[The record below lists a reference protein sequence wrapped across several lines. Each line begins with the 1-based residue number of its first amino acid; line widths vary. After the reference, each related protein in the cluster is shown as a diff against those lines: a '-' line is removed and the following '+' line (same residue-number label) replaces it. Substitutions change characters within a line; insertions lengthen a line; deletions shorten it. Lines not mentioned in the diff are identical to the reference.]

1 MVKLA
6 TITIRLRV
14 LAGEYFMLGVYRF
27 AFGEMP
33 FAKVTLA
40 IERWF
45 FTSDQVSNRYDHGGL
60 FSLLTAG
67 HDSGESS
74 GQIEPIANALS
85 RGSRMPRKPRANSD
99 PADAPEASV
108 QTGSGPTGS
117 GPTGSGPT
125 DSGQSLDDLEPAYR
139 ALVEAIQG
147 VVWEV
152 HGPDWTST
160 KVGPQVRVMFGYA
173 PDVWHEPDFWESHVH
188 PDDRA
193 QAVLAYETAIL
204 ERRSYQSEYRFI
216 AGDGSMVW
224 VRDIG
229 TVVAMGDSFH
239 IRGVMLDINVDR
251 KSRILEQDRNDVLE
265 LVARSAPLE
274 VILER
279 LMGLIATQQPEA
291 ICSISLL
298 EGDHLRLRAAQSS
311 LTRALR
317 SALRRLPLGPDG
329 GPVGLAAST
338 AEAVV
343 MPDLNSLETVDLDG
357 LPLLPIDWEAG
368 RQIALERGLRACW
381 AFPILGAEGQALGVI
396 ASHRSQTGAPDF
408 LQGSLY
414 HTVTSLAAIA
424 LEQRNLTERM
434 RLQARVDALTG
445 LPNRLALEDRLT
457 QAILEAGQRG
467 SELALLW
474 VDLDGFKTVN
484 DTLGHA
490 VGDGLL
496 QAITDRM
503 LLSIGSGD
511 TLARIGGDEFALVH
525 SLAKGPED
533 AARLA
538 ERLLESF
545 RAPIQIQ
552 DRELFVTGSI
562 GIALF
567 PQDGQ
572 DALSLQRHADLAMY
586 RAKAAGKNT
595 FELFT
600 PALTAVALERLEL
613 EHALRRALETAQNAV
628 HDPNQNLGL
637 ELHYQPQVDLQGQVV
652 AVEAL
657 LRWNHPQ
664 LGPIPPVR
672 FIPVAEDCGL
682 IVALGE
688 WVLSHACHQVMR
700 WREQGLTCVP
710 VAVNVSPIQFSRSDF
725 VQTVQRTLQTSG
737 LEASFLELE
746 LTEGIVMQ
754 DLEATS
760 KKLFALRE
768 MGVSVSIDDFGTGY
782 SSLKYLQRLPID
794 CLKIDRS
801 FVLEIDHEFGSQSLV
816 RTIILLARELGLKVV
831 AEGVETNAQ
840 FDIVRALECDRVQGY
855 LFARPVSALNLEP
868 FLRLN

>member
-1 MVKLA
+1 MPNQPKGEPDFSQSETGTNDNPLRADYLA
-6 TITIRLRV
+6 LID
-14 LAGEYFMLGVYRF
+14 
-27 AFGEMP
+27 
-33 FAKVTLA
+33 A
-40 IERWF
+40 IE
-45 FTSDQVSNRYDHGGL
+45 G
-60 FSLLTAG
+60 A
-67 HDSGESS
+67 
-74 GQIEPIANALS
+74 
-85 RGSRMPRKPRANSD
+85 
-99 PADAPEASV
+99 
-108 QTGSGPTGS
+108 
-117 GPTGSGPT
+117 
-125 DSGQSLDDLEPAYR
+125 
-139 ALVEAIQG
+139 
-147 VVWEV
+147 VWEV

-160 KVGPQVRVMFGYA
+160 RVTARVETMFGYLPEA
-173 PDVWHEPDFWESHVH
+173 WLETDFWESHLH

-193 QAVLAYETAIL
+193 AAVAAYELAVL
-204 ERRSYQSEYRFI
+204 ERRSYRSEYRFM
-216 AGDGSMVW
+216 ASDGYPVW

-229 TVVAMGDSFH
+229 SVVLTGDSFYL
-239 IRGVMLDINVDR
+239 RGVMLDINVDR
-251 KSRILEQDRNDVLE
+251 KARILEQDRNDVLE
-265 LVARSAPLE
+265 LVARNAPLE

-291 ICSISLL
+291 VCSISLL
-298 EGDHLRLRAAQSS
+298 EGADRGLRLRAAQSS

-317 SALRRLPLGPDG
+317 SALRRLPLGPLG
-329 GPVGLAAST
+329 GPVGLAGST
-338 AEAVV
+338 AEAVI
-343 MPDLNSLETVDLDG
+343 MPDLNLLETVDLDG
-357 LPLLPIDWEAG
+357 LPFLPVDWEAG

-381 AFPILGAEGQALGVI
+381 AFPILGAEGQVLGVI
-396 ASHRSQTGAPDF
+396 ASHRAKVGKPDF
-408 LQGSLY
+408 LQASLY

-424 LEQRNLTERM
+424 LEHRSMTERM
-434 RLQARVDALTG
+434 RVQARVDALTG

-457 QAILEAGQRG
+457 QAILEAGQRDAR
-467 SELALLW
+467 LALLW

-490 VGDGLL
+490 VGDALL
-496 QAITDRM
+496 RTITDRM
-503 LLSIGSGD
+503 LISIGSGD

-552 DRELFVTGSI
+552 GRELFVTGSI

-567 PQDGQ
+567 PQDGL
-572 DALSLQRHADLAMY
+572 DTISLQRHADLAMY

-613 EHALRRALETAQNAV
+613 EHALRRALENAQSNGPR
-628 HDPNQNLGL
+628 HDPTQTFGL
-637 ELHYQPQVDLQGQVV
+637 ELHYQPQVDLNGKVV
-652 AVEAL
+652 AAEAL

-688 WVLSHACHQVMR
+688 WVLSSACHQVMR

-710 VAVNVSPIQFSRSDF
+710 VAVNVSPIQFSRFDF
-725 VQTVQRTLQTSG
+725 VQTVQRVLQTSG
-737 LEASFLELE
+737 LEAGFLELE

-760 KKLFALRE
+760 GKLFALRE

-831 AEGVETNAQ
+831 AEGVETDAQ
-840 FDIVRALECDRVQGY
+840 FDVVRALECDRVQGY

-868 FLRLN
+868 FLRN

>member
-1 MVKLA
+1 
-6 TITIRLRV
+6 
-14 LAGEYFMLGVYRF
+14 
-27 AFGEMP
+27 
-33 FAKVTLA
+33 
-40 IERWF
+40 
-45 FTSDQVSNRYDHGGL
+45 
-60 FSLLTAG
+60 
-67 HDSGESS
+67 
-74 GQIEPIANALS
+74 
-85 RGSRMPRKPRANSD
+85 MPRKPRANSE
-99 PADAPEASV
+99 PADALEASLKP
-108 QTGSGPTGS
+108 GSGY
-117 GPTGSGPT
+117 
-125 DSGQSLDDLEPAYR
+125 LDTLEPAYR
-139 ALVEAIQG
+139 ALVDAIQG

-160 KVGPQVRVMFGYA
+160 KVGPQVRMMFGYA
-173 PDVWHEPDFWESHVH
+173 PEVWLEPDFWEAHVH

-193 QAVLAYETAIL
+193 QAVQAYETAIL
-204 ERRSYQSEYRFI
+204 ERRSYQSEYRFM
-216 AGDGSMVW
+216 AGDGSAVW

-229 TVVAMGDSFH
+229 TVVQTGDSFH

-251 KSRILEQDRNDVLE
+251 KARILEQDRNDVLE
-265 LVARSAPLE
+265 LVARNAPLE

-291 ICSISLL
+291 VCSVSLL
-298 EGDHLRLRAAQSS
+298 EGDHLRLRAAQTS

-317 SALRRLPLGPDG
+317 SALRHLPFGADG
-329 GPVGLAAST
+329 GPVGLAASV
-338 AEAVV
+338 AEAVM
-343 MPDLNSLETVDLDG
+343 MPDLNVLETVDLDG
-357 LPLLPIDWEAG
+357 LPLLPIQWEAG
-368 RQIALERGLRACW
+368 RQIALGRGLLACW
-381 AFPILGAEGQALGVI
+381 AFPILGAEGQVLGVI
-396 ASHRSQTGAPDF
+396 ASHRSKTGSPDF
-408 LQGSLY
+408 LQSSLY

-424 LEQRNLTERM
+424 LEHRSMNERI
-434 RLQARVDALTG
+434 RVQARIDALTG

-490 VGDGLL
+490 VGDELL
-496 QAITDRM
+496 RTITDRM
-503 LLSIGSGD
+503 LISIGSGD

-552 DRELFVTGSI
+552 GRELFVTGSI
-562 GIALF
+562 GIALY
-567 PQDGQ
+567 PQDGL
-572 DALSLQRHADLAMY
+572 DTLSLQRHADLAMY

-613 EHALRRALETAQNAV
+613 EHALRRALENAQLIGPQ
-628 HDPNQNLGL
+628 HDLNQNDPTQTLGL
-637 ELHYQPQVDLQGQVV
+637 ELHYQPQVDLKGQVV

-688 WVLSHACHQVMR
+688 WVLSSACHQVMR

-725 VQTVQRTLQTSG
+725 VQTVQRVLQTSG

-760 KKLFALRE
+760 AKLFALRE

-831 AEGVETNAQ
+831 AEGVETDAQ
-840 FDIVRALECDRVQGY
+840 FDVVRALECDRVQGY

>member
-1 MVKLA
+1 MSCSK
-6 TITIRLRV
+6 
-14 LAGEYFMLGVYRF
+14 AG
-27 AFGEMP
+27 AF
-33 FAKVTLA
+33 F
-40 IERWF
+40 ERWF
-45 FTSDQVSNRYDHGGL
+45 FTPNRIANRYDHGGL
-60 FSLLTAG
+60 ISLLTAG
-67 HDSGESS
+67 HDSGELFDRN
-74 GQIEPIANALS
+74 EPIANALS
-85 RGSRMPRKPRANSD
+85 RGSRMSRKPRANSD
-99 PADAPEASV
+99 PADALKASLKPGSEP
-108 QTGSGPTGS
+108 GSGS
-117 GPTGSGPT
+117 T
-125 DSGQSLDDLEPAYR
+125 DSGHLDTLEPAYR
-139 ALVEAIQG
+139 ALVDAIQG

-173 PDVWHEPDFWESHVH
+173 PEVWHEPAFWEAHVH

-193 QAVLAYETAIL
+193 RAVLAYETAIL
-204 ERRSYQSEYRFI
+204 ERRSYQSEYRFM
-216 AGDGSMVW
+216 AGDGSTVW

-229 TVVAMGDSFH
+229 TVVQTGDSFH

-251 KSRILEQDRNDVLE
+251 KARILEQDRNDVLE
-265 LVARSAPLE
+265 LVARNAPLE

-291 ICSISLL
+291 VCSVSLL
-298 EGDHLRLRAAQSS
+298 ESSPEGAHLRLRAAQTS

-317 SALRRLPLGPDG
+317 SALRLLPLGPIG
-329 GPVGLAAST
+329 GPVGLAASL

-343 MPDLNSLETVDLDG
+343 LPDLNRLETVDLDG
-357 LPLLPIDWEAG
+357 LLLLPIDWEAG
-368 RQIALERGLRACW
+368 RQIALERGLLACW
-381 AFPILGAEGQALGVI
+381 AFPILGAEGQILGVI
-396 ASHRSQTGAPDF
+396 ASHRSKTGSPDF
-408 LQGSLY
+408 LQSSLY

-424 LEQRNLTERM
+424 LEHRSMNERI
-434 RLQARVDALTG
+434 RVQARIDALTG

-503 LLSIGSGD
+503 LISIGSGD

-545 RAPIQIQ
+545 RAPIEIQ
-552 DRELFVTGSI
+552 GRELFVTGSI
-562 GIALF
+562 GIALY
-567 PQDGQ
+567 PQDGL
-572 DALSLQRHADLAMY
+572 DTLSLQRHADLAMY

-613 EHALRRALETAQNAV
+613 EHALRRALENAQTIGPI
-628 HDPNQNLGL
+628 HDPSQTLGL
-637 ELHYQPQVDLQGQVV
+637 ELHYQPQVDLKGQVV

-688 WVLSHACHQVMR
+688 WVLSSACHQVMR
-700 WREQGLTCVP
+700 WRVQGLTCVP

-725 VQTVQRTLQTSG
+725 VQTVQRVLHTSG

-760 KKLFALRE
+760 HKLFALRE

-831 AEGVETNAQ
+831 AEGVETDAQ

>member
-1 MVKLA
+1 MPNQPKGEPEQ
-6 TITIRLRV
+6 ITGDL
-14 LAGEYFMLGVYRF
+14 
-27 AFGEMP
+27 
-33 FAKVTLA
+33 
-40 IERWF
+40 
-45 FTSDQVSNRYDHGGL
+45 
-60 FSLLTAG
+60 
-67 HDSGESS
+67 
-74 GQIEPIANALS
+74 
-85 RGSRMPRKPRANSD
+85 
-99 PADAPEASV
+99 
-108 QTGSGPTGS
+108 
-117 GPTGSGPT
+117 
-125 DSGQSLDDLEPAYR
+125 DSGQSETGANANPLR
-139 ALVEAIQG
+139 ADYLALIDAIDG
-147 VVWEV
+147 AVWEV

-160 KVGPQVRVMFGYA
+160 RVSAKVETMFGYR
-173 PDVWHEPDFWESHVH
+173 PELWLETDFWESHVH

-193 QAVLAYETAIL
+193 SAVATYERAVL
-204 ERRSYQSEYRFI
+204 ERRSYRSEYRFM
-216 AGDGSMVW
+216 ACDGYPVW

-229 TVVAMGDSFH
+229 SVVITGDSFH

-251 KSRILEQDRNDVLE
+251 KARILEQDRNDVLE

-279 LMGLIATQQPEA
+279 LMGLITTQQPEA
-291 ICSISLL
+291 VCSISLL
-298 EGDHLRLRAAQSS
+298 EGTGAGTGADQVLRLRAAQSS
-311 LTRALR
+311 LARALR
-317 SALRRLPLGPDG
+317 SALRRLPLGPNG
-329 GPVGLAAST
+329 GPIGLAAST

-343 MPDLNSLETVDLDG
+343 MPDLNHSGTLDLDG
-357 LPLLPIDWEAG
+357 LPLLPVDWEMG
-368 RQIALERGLRACW
+368 RQIALERGLLACW
-381 AFPILGAEGQALGVI
+381 AFPILGAEGQVLGVI
-396 ASHRSQTGAPDF
+396 ASHRSKAGTPDF
-408 LQGSLY
+408 LQASLY

-424 LEQRNLTERM
+424 LEHRSMTERM
-434 RLQARVDALTG
+434 RVQARVDALTG

-467 SELALLW
+467 SQLALLW

-496 QAITDRM
+496 RTITDRM
-503 LLSIGSGD
+503 LISIGSGD

-545 RAPIQIQ
+545 RAPIEIQ
-552 DRELFVTGSI
+552 GRELFVTGSI

-567 PQDGQ
+567 PQDGL
-572 DALSLQRHADLAMY
+572 DTLSLQRHADLAMY

-613 EHALRRALETAQNAV
+613 EHALRRALEGAQNPK
-628 HDPNQNLGL
+628 HDPKQDPKQAPNQSLGL
-637 ELHYQPQVDLQGQVV
+637 ELHYQPQVDLNGKVV
-652 AVEAL
+652 AAEAL

-664 LGPIPPVR
+664 LGPIGPMR

-688 WVLSHACHQVMR
+688 WVLSSACHQVMR

-725 VQTVQRTLQTSG
+725 VQTVRRVLQTSG
-737 LEASFLELE
+737 LEAGFLELE

-760 KKLFALRE
+760 QKLFALRE

-831 AEGVETNAQ
+831 AEGVETTAQ
-840 FDIVRALECDRVQGY
+840 FDVVRALECDRVQGY
-855 LFARPVSALNLEP
+855 LFARPVSALKLEA

>member
-1 MVKLA
+1 
-6 TITIRLRV
+6 
-14 LAGEYFMLGVYRF
+14 
-27 AFGEMP
+27 
-33 FAKVTLA
+33 
-40 IERWF
+40 
-45 FTSDQVSNRYDHGGL
+45 
-60 FSLLTAG
+60 
-67 HDSGESS
+67 
-74 GQIEPIANALS
+74 
-85 RGSRMPRKPRANSD
+85 MPRKPRANSD
-99 PADAPEASV
+99 PADAPEAFLRPGAEPGSGS
-108 QTGSGPTGS
+108 TGSG
-117 GPTGSGPT
+117 
-125 DSGQSLDDLEPAYR
+125 QVLDNLEPAYR
-139 ALVEAIQG
+139 ALIDAIQG

-152 HGPDWTST
+152 HGPDWMST
-160 KVGPQVRVMFGYA
+160 TISPQVELMLGYPA
-173 PDVWHEPDFWESHVH
+173 NLWLKPEFWESRIY

-193 QAVLAYETAIL
+193 QAVQAYETAIL

-216 AGDGSMVW
+216 ASDGSAVW

-229 TVVAMGDSFH
+229 TVVQTGDSFH
-239 IRGVMLDINVDR
+239 IRGVMLDITMDR
-251 KSRILEQDRNDVLE
+251 KARILEQDRNAVLE
-265 LVARSAPLE
+265 LVARNAPLE

-291 ICSISLL
+291 VCSVLLL
-298 EGDHLRLRAAQSS
+298 EGDHLRLRAAQPS

-317 SALRRLPLGPDG
+317 SALRRLALGVDG
-329 GPVGLAAST
+329 GPIGLAASV

-343 MPDLNSLETVDLDG
+343 MPDLNVSETIDLDG
-357 LPLLPIDWEAG
+357 LPLLPIQWEAG
-368 RQIALERGLRACW
+368 RQIALERGFQACW
-381 AFPILGAEGQALGVI
+381 AFPILGAEGQVLGVI
-396 ASHRSQTGAPDF
+396 ASHRSKTGGPDF

-424 LEQRNLTERM
+424 LEHRSMNERM
-434 RLQARVDALTG
+434 RVQARIDALTG
-445 LPNRLALEDRLT
+445 LPNRLALEDRLA

-490 VGDGLL
+490 VGDELL
-496 QAITDRM
+496 RAITDRM
-503 LLSIGSGD
+503 LISIGSGD
-511 TLARIGGDEFALVH
+511 TLARTGGDEFALVH

-538 ERLLESF
+538 ERLLEGF
-545 RAPIQIQ
+545 QAPIQIQ
-552 DRELFVTGSI
+552 GRELFVTGSI
-562 GIALF
+562 GVALY
-567 PQDGQ
+567 PQDGL

-595 FELFT
+595 FGLFT

-613 EHALRRALETAQNAV
+613 EHALRRALENAQASGPQHHSSQN
-628 HDPNQNLGL
+628 DLNQNDSNQNIPSQTLGL
-637 ELHYQPQVDLQGQVV
+637 ELHYQPQVDLKGQVV

-664 LGPIPPVR
+664 LGAIPPVR

-688 WVLSHACHQVMR
+688 WVLSNACHQVMR

-725 VQTVQRTLQTSG
+725 VQTVQRVLHTSG

-760 KKLFALRE
+760 GKLFALRE

-868 FLRLN
+868 FLRLNETVRKAE

>member
-1 MVKLA
+1 
-6 TITIRLRV
+6 
-14 LAGEYFMLGVYRF
+14 
-27 AFGEMP
+27 
-33 FAKVTLA
+33 
-40 IERWF
+40 
-45 FTSDQVSNRYDHGGL
+45 
-60 FSLLTAG
+60 
-67 HDSGESS
+67 
-74 GQIEPIANALS
+74 
-85 RGSRMPRKPRANSD
+85 MPRKPRANSD
-99 PADAPEASV
+99 PADALEASLKSA
-108 QTGSGPTGS
+108 SGY
-117 GPTGSGPT
+117 
-125 DSGQSLDDLEPAYR
+125 LDTLEPAYR
-139 ALVEAIQG
+139 ALVDAIQG

-173 PDVWHEPDFWESHVH
+173 PEVWHEPAFWEAHVH

-204 ERRSYQSEYRFI
+204 ERRSYQSEYRFM
-216 AGDGSMVW
+216 AGDGSAVW

-229 TVVAMGDSFH
+229 TVVQTGDSFH

-251 KSRILEQDRNDVLE
+251 KARILEQDRNDVLE
-265 LVARSAPLE
+265 LVARNAPLE

-291 ICSISLL
+291 VCSVSLL
-298 EGDHLRLRAAQSS
+298 EGDHLRLRAAQTS

-317 SALRRLPLGPDG
+317 SALRHLPLGPDG
-329 GPVGLAAST
+329 GPVGLAASV
-338 AEAVV
+338 AEAVM
-343 MPDLNSLETVDLDG
+343 MPDLNVLETTDLDG
-357 LPLLPIDWEAG
+357 LPLLPIHWEAG
-368 RQIALERGLRACW
+368 RQIALERGLLACW
-381 AFPILGAEGQALGVI
+381 AFPILGAEGQVLGVI
-396 ASHRSQTGAPDF
+396 ASHRSKTGRPDF

-424 LEQRNLTERM
+424 LEHRSMNERI
-434 RLQARVDALTG
+434 RVQARIDALTG

-503 LLSIGSGD
+503 LISIGSGD

-552 DRELFVTGSI
+552 GRELFVTGSI
-562 GIALF
+562 GIALY
-567 PQDGQ
+567 PQDGL
-572 DALSLQRHADLAMY
+572 DTLSLQRHADLAMY

-613 EHALRRALETAQNAV
+613 EHALRRALENAQLIGPQ
-628 HDPNQNLGL
+628 HDPNQNDLNQNDPTQTLGL
-637 ELHYQPQVDLQGQVV
+637 ELHYQPQVDLKGQVV

-664 LGPIPPVR
+664 LGAIPPVR

-688 WVLSHACHQVMR
+688 WVLSSACHQVMR

-725 VQTVQRTLQTSG
+725 VQTVQRVLQTSG

-760 KKLFALRE
+760 QKLFALRK

-831 AEGVETNAQ
+831 AEGVETSAQ
-840 FDIVRALECDRVQGY
+840 FDVVCALECDRVQGY

>member
-1 MVKLA
+1 
-6 TITIRLRV
+6 
-14 LAGEYFMLGVYRF
+14 
-27 AFGEMP
+27 
-33 FAKVTLA
+33 
-40 IERWF
+40 
-45 FTSDQVSNRYDHGGL
+45 
-60 FSLLTAG
+60 
-67 HDSGESS
+67 
-74 GQIEPIANALS
+74 
-85 RGSRMPRKPRANSD
+85 MPRKPRANSD
-99 PADAPEASV
+99 PADAPKAPAQV
-108 QTGSGPTGS
+108 DAGPTGAGS
-117 GPTGSGPT
+117 TGAGVL
-125 DSGQSLDDLEPAYR
+125 GNLEPAYR
-139 ALVEAIQG
+139 ALVDAIQG

-173 PDVWHEPDFWESHVH
+173 PEVWHEQDFWESHVH
-188 PDDRA
+188 PDDRER
-193 QAVLAYETAIL
+193 AVLAFETAI
-204 ERRSYQSEYRFI
+204 RDRCSYQSEYRFI
-216 AGDGSMVW
+216 AGDGSAVW

-251 KSRILEQDRNDVLE
+251 KSRILEQDRNAVLE
-265 LVARSAPLE
+265 LVARNAPLE

-298 EGDHLRLRAAQSS
+298 EGSLEGDRLRLRAAQSS

-317 SALRRLPLGPDG
+317 SALRRLPLGVDG

-343 MPDLNSLETVDLDG
+343 MPDLNRLETVDLDG

-381 AFPILGAEGQALGVI
+381 AFPILGAEGQVLGVI
-396 ASHRSQTGAPDF
+396 ASHRPQVGGPDF
-408 LQGSLY
+408 MQGSLY

-424 LEQRNLTERM
+424 LEHRSMNERM
-434 RLQARVDALTG
+434 RVQARRDALTG

-511 TLARIGGDEFALVH
+511 ALARIGGDEFALVH

-545 RAPIQIQ
+545 RAPMEIQG
-552 DRELFVTGSI
+552 RELFVTGSI

-613 EHALRRALETAQNAV
+613 EHALRRALETAQDAKCQ
-628 HDPNQNLGL
+628 HDPNQTLGL
-637 ELHYQPQVDLQGQVV
+637 ELHYQPQVDLGGKVV

-688 WVLSHACHQVMR
+688 WVLSSACHQVMR

-737 LEASFLELE
+737 LEASLLELE

-754 DLEATS
+754 DLEITS
-760 KKLFALRE
+760 QKLSALRE

-801 FVLEIDHEFGSQSLV
+801 FVLEIDHEFGSRSLV

-855 LFARPVSALNLEP
+855 LFARPVSALNLES

>member
-1 MVKLA
+1 
-6 TITIRLRV
+6 
-14 LAGEYFMLGVYRF
+14 
-27 AFGEMP
+27 MP
-33 FAKVTLA
+33 
-40 IERWF
+40 
-45 FTSDQVSNRYDHGGL
+45 SQPQGQSNPNGL
-60 FSLLTAG
+60 
-67 HDSGESS
+67 D
-74 GQIEPIANALS
+74 
-85 RGSRMPRKPRANSD
+85 
-99 PADAPEASV
+99 
-108 QTGSGPTGS
+108 PTGN
-117 GPTGSGPT
+117 GS
-125 DSGQSLDDLEPAYR
+125 DSAGSESDSAVSSVDVNDNPLR
-139 ALVEAIQG
+139 ADYLALIDAIDG
-147 VVWEV
+147 AVWEV
-152 HGPDWTST
+152 HGPAWTST
-160 KVGPQVRVMFGYA
+160 RVSGKVEKMFGYTPEA
-173 PDVWHEPDFWESHVH
+173 WLEPTFWESHLH

-193 QAVLAYETAIL
+193 AAVAAYEQAVL
-204 ERRSYQSEYRFI
+204 ERRSYRSEYRFI
-216 AGDGSMVW
+216 ASDGHPVW

-229 TVVAMGDSFH
+229 SVVVTGDSYH
-239 IRGVMLDINVDR
+239 LRGVMLDINVDR
-251 KSRILEQDRNDVLE
+251 KARILEQDRNDVLE
-265 LVARSAPLE
+265 LVARNAPLE

-291 ICSISLL
+291 VCSISLL
-298 EGDHLRLRAAQSS
+298 EHDGLRLRAAQTS

-317 SALRRLPLGPDG
+317 SALRRLPLGSNG
-329 GPVGLAAST
+329 GPVGLAASS
-338 AEAVV
+338 AEAVI
-343 MPDLNSLETVDLDG
+343 MPDLNALETTDLDG
-357 LPLLPIDWEAG
+357 LPLLPVDWEAG
-368 RQIALERGLRACW
+368 RQIALERGLLACW
-381 AFPILGAEGQALGVI
+381 AFPILGAEGQVLGVI
-396 ASHRSQTGAPDF
+396 ASHRTKAGKPDD
-408 LQGSLY
+408 LQASLY

-424 LEQRNLTERM
+424 LEHRSMTERM
-434 RLQARVDALTG
+434 RVQARVDALTG

-490 VGDGLL
+490 VGDELL
-496 QAITDRM
+496 RTITDRM

-545 RAPIQIQ
+545 RAPIEIQ
-552 DRELFVTGSI
+552 GRELFVTGSI
-562 GIALF
+562 GIALY
-567 PQDGQ
+567 PQDGL
-572 DALSLQRHADLAMY
+572 DVVSLQRHADLAMY

-600 PALTAVALERLEL
+600 PALTAVALERLDL
-613 EHALRRALETAQNAV
+613 ENALRRALESAQKAIRN
-628 HDPNQNLGL
+628 PNPVLGL
-637 ELHYQPQVDLQGQVV
+637 ELHYQPQVDLMGRVV
-652 AVEAL
+652 AVEVL

-664 LGPIPPVR
+664 LGPIPPAR

-688 WVLSHACHQVMR
+688 WVLSSACHQVMR

-725 VQTVQRTLQTSG
+725 VQTVQRVLQTSG

-754 DLEATS
+754 DLEMTS
-760 KKLFALRE
+760 QKLFALRE
-768 MGVSVSIDDFGTGY
+768 MGISVSIDDFGTGY

-801 FVLEIDHEFGSQSLV
+801 FVLEIDHELGSRSLV
-816 RTIILLARELGLKVV
+816 RTIILLARELGLRVV

-840 FDIVRALECDRVQGY
+840 FDVVRALECDRVQGY
-855 LFARPVSALNLEP
+855 LFARPLSALNLEP

>member
-1 MVKLA
+1 
-6 TITIRLRV
+6 
-14 LAGEYFMLGVYRF
+14 
-27 AFGEMP
+27 
-33 FAKVTLA
+33 
-40 IERWF
+40 
-45 FTSDQVSNRYDHGGL
+45 
-60 FSLLTAG
+60 
-67 HDSGESS
+67 
-74 GQIEPIANALS
+74 
-85 RGSRMPRKPRANSD
+85 MPRKPRAKSD
-99 PADAPEASV
+99 PADAPEVDASS
-108 QTGSGPTGS
+108 GSGSIDPGS
-117 GPTGSGPT
+117 SSSGPT
-125 DSGQSLDDLEPAYR
+125 DSEQVLNNLEPAYR
-139 ALVEAIQG
+139 ALVDAIHG

-160 KVGPQVRVMFGYA
+160 KVGPQVRAMFGYA
-173 PDVWHEPDFWESHVH
+173 PEVWHEPDFWESHVH

-193 QAVLAYETAIL
+193 GAVLAYETAIL

-216 AGDGSMVW
+216 AEDGSAVW

-229 TVVAMGDSFH
+229 TVVATGDSFH

-265 LVARSAPLE
+265 LVARNAPLE

-291 ICSISLL
+291 VCSVSLL

-338 AEAVV
+338 AEAVM
-343 MPDLNSLETVDLDG
+343 MPDLNSLETNDLDG
-357 LPLLPIDWEAG
+357 LPLLPIHWEAG
-368 RQIALERGLRACW
+368 RQIALERGFRACW
-381 AFPILGAEGQALGVI
+381 AFPVLGAGGQVLGVI
-396 ASHRSQTGAPDF
+396 ASHRSKTGNPDF

-424 LEQRNLTERM
+424 LENRNLTERI
-434 RLQARVDALTG
+434 RAQARTDALTG
-445 LPNRLALEDRLT
+445 LPNRLALEDRLA

-496 QAITDRM
+496 RAITDRM
-503 LLSIGSGD
+503 LLGIGSGD

-545 RAPIQIQ
+545 RAPIQVQ
-552 DRELFVTGSI
+552 GRELFVTGSI

-600 PALTAVALERLEL
+600 PALTAVALERLNL
-613 EHALRRALETAQNAV
+613 EHALRRALESAQHPALQL
-628 HDPNQNLGL
+628 DPNQTLGL
-637 ELHYQPQVDLQGQVV
+637 ELHYQPQVDLRGQVV

-700 WREQGLTCVP
+700 WREQGLNCVP

-725 VQTVQRTLQTSG
+725 VQTVRRTLQTSG

-760 KKLFALRE
+760 QKLFALRE

-801 FVLEIDHEFGSQSLV
+801 FVLEINHEFGSQSLV

-831 AEGVETNAQ
+831 AEGVETHAQ
-840 FDIVRALECDRVQGY
+840 FDVVRALECDRVQGY

-868 FLRLN
+868 FLRN

>member
-1 MVKLA
+1 
-6 TITIRLRV
+6 
-14 LAGEYFMLGVYRF
+14 
-27 AFGEMP
+27 
-33 FAKVTLA
+33 
-40 IERWF
+40 
-45 FTSDQVSNRYDHGGL
+45 
-60 FSLLTAG
+60 
-67 HDSGESS
+67 
-74 GQIEPIANALS
+74 
-85 RGSRMPRKPRANSD
+85 MPRKPRANSD
-99 PADAPEASV
+99 PADASEASLKPGADQV
-108 QTGSGPTGS
+108 
-117 GPTGSGPT
+117 
-125 DSGQSLDDLEPAYR
+125 DSEQVDSRQLNTLEPAYR
-139 ALVEAIQG
+139 ALVDAIHG

-152 HGPDWTST
+152 HGPNWTST
-160 KVGPQVRVMFGYA
+160 KVEPRVREMFGYA
-173 PDVWHEPDFWESHVH
+173 PEVWLEPDFWEAHVH

-193 QAVLAYETAIL
+193 QAVQAYETAIL

-216 AGDGSMVW
+216 ASDGAAVW

-229 TVVAMGDSFH
+229 TVVQSGDSFH

-251 KSRILEQDRNDVLE
+251 KARILEQDRNDVLE
-265 LVARSAPLE
+265 LVARNAPLE

-291 ICSISLL
+291 VCSVSLL
-298 EGDHLRLRAAQSS
+298 EGDHLRLRAAQTS

-317 SALRRLPLGPDG
+317 SALRHLPFGADG
-329 GPVGLAAST
+329 GPVGLAASL

-343 MPDLNSLETVDLDG
+343 QPDLHVSQTFDLDG
-357 LPLLPIDWEAG
+357 VPLGSIDWEAG

-381 AFPILGAEGQALGVI
+381 AFPILGAEGQIWGVI
-396 ASHRSQTGAPDF
+396 ASHRSKTGGPDF

-424 LEQRNLTERM
+424 LEHRSINERM
-434 RLQARVDALTG
+434 RIQARIDALTG

-484 DTLGHA
+484 DTLGHG
-490 VGDGLL
+490 VGDALL

-545 RAPIQIQ
+545 RAPIKIQ
-552 DRELFVTGSI
+552 GRELFVTGSI
-562 GIALF
+562 GIALY
-567 PQDGQ
+567 PQDGS
-572 DALSLQRHADLAMY
+572 DTLSLQRHADLAMY

-613 EHALRRALETAQNAV
+613 EHALRRALENAQLV
-628 HDPNQNLGL
+628 GPEHDPSQTLGL
-637 ELHYQPQVDLQGQVV
+637 ELHYQPQVDLKAQVV

-664 LGPIPPVR
+664 LGPIPPAR

-688 WVLSHACHQVMR
+688 WVLSSACHQVVR
-700 WREQGLTCVP
+700 WREQGLSCVP

-725 VQTVQRTLQTSG
+725 VQTVQRVLQASG

-760 KKLFALRE
+760 GKLFALRE

-831 AEGVETNAQ
+831 AEGVETDAQ
-840 FDIVRALECDRVQGY
+840 FDVVRALECDRVQGY